1 MKDKVQEI
9 LDHNISCTKNIDI
22 DKVIDIVRVLQ
33 EARDSNKQV
42 LIFGNGGSASTA
54 SHLAADLQKTAL
66 LKNKNRFRAMSLV
79 DNTEVISAWSNDVS
93 YDNIFEEQI
102 KTFANKGD
110 VVVAISGSGNS
121 KNVINAV
128 DASICIGCN
137 VIVLTGGTGG
147 KLFHPNR
154 YLHSYKKSTS
164 ILVDSCDMLT
174 IETLHLMV
182 CHMVVSLIR
191 KDGEPIFQ
199 YR

>member
-42 LIFGNGGSASTA
+42 FMFGNGGSASTA
-54 SHLAADLQKTAL
+54 SHLAADLQKTTL
-66 LKNKNRFRAMSLV
+66 LKNKNRFRAISLV
-79 DNTEVISAWSNDVS
+79 DNMEVVSAWANDVS

-102 KTFANKGD
+102 KTFANEGD

-121 KNVINAV
+121 KNVVRAV
-128 DASICIGCN
+128 DTSIEIGCD

-147 KLFHPNR
+147 KLCKR
-154 YLHSYKKSTS
+154 ECTS
-164 ILVDSCDMLT
+164 VIIDSCDMLT